1 MNVAARAFRRIRPRT
16 STTAPRAS
24 NDVLSLVRSGVPGHR
39 LTSGRMASMGA
50 STVLIGRPWL
60 PEPSTYPEQAS
71 RSSSCAWPAVQS
83 CGPERGRTNAS
94 PGNFGAHRVPGLS
107 QTSQDG
113 PAASSGHT
121 GGETFPSWSRPGA
134 SCRGGRRCRP
144 AADPSPARPPL
155 RCGCPL
161 LTGGPPPGLEYTF
174 NAMAVSGSISPGGG
188 GDRVGRA
195 LALRLPS
202 TMAARRSSHSEATAV
217 RSEAG
222 ASEARGCDDG
232 KTECPP
238 VVLRWHSTGGPS
250 VWVQPSHGNGK
261 P

>member
-94 PGNFGAHRVPGLS
+94 TGNSAHTACRAFRRPLRTDRRPVPGTPVERRSPRGRDQERPVEAVDGVALRLIRLQPAAASLRVPI
-107 QTSQDG
+107 
-113 PAASSGHT
+113 PH
-121 GGETFPSWSRPGA
+121 R
-134 SCRGGRRCRP
+134 RP
-144 AADPSPARPPL
+144 AARTGVHVQRHGRLRFDQPRRGWRSCRPCSRSPPPVNDGGASFVPLGGDGSAARLARPRPADGTTAK
-155 RCGCPL
+155 R
-161 LTGGPPPGLEYTF
+161 
-174 NAMAVSGSISPGGG
+174 S
-188 GDRVGRA
+188 
-195 LALRLPS
+195 ALR
-202 TMAARRSSHSEATAV
+202 
-217 RSEAG
+217 
-222 ASEARGCDDG
+222 
-232 KTECPP
+232 
-238 VVLRWHSTGGPS
+238 
-250 VWVQPSHGNGK
+250 
-261 P
+261 